1 MYSLIIGAVIGA
13 VIALVNFA
21 LGNIIPFEQF
31 SAIYAVLG
39 VGFAFTLICGAF
51 GMFVGAI
58 FAMMIDGCAR
68 TVEVLSKEQRLV
80 PLAETEKNAQG
91 PVFIKVDEVRGS
103 HVAKATFLNED
114 GTREMQIFH
123 IGSAVRILED
133 PACADVGV
141 WRTFQKSNDTT
152 DWRRHFVMND
162 SYRNR
167 EELRVPVG
175 TVER

>member
-1 MYSLIIGAVIGA
+1 MYSLILGAFVGA
-13 VIALVNFA
+13 IIALVNFA
-21 LGNIIPFEQF
+21 LGNFFPFEQL
-31 SAIYAVLG
+31 STIYAVLC
-39 VGFAFTLICGAF
+39 VGLASALVGGAI
-51 GMFVGAI
+51 GLFVGAM

-91 PVFIKVDEVRGS
+91 PVFIKVDELRGS
-103 HVAKATFLNED
+103 HVAKATALNDD

-123 IGSAVRILED
+123 IGPAVRILED
-133 PACADVGV
+133 PACEEVGV
-141 WRTFQKSNDTT
+141 WRTYQKSNDTT

-162 SYRNR
+162 SYRSR